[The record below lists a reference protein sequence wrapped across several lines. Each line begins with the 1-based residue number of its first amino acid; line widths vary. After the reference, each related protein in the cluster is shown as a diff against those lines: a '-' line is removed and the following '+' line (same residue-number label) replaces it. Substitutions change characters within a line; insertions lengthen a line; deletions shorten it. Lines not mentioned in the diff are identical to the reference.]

1 MEIIPAIMPRSYFD
15 LEEKINQVVTS
26 VPIIQLDLMDGKYV
40 NGKTWP
46 FDNLYQDSWLD
57 ILQENTGMPDWENID
72 YEIDLMINDI
82 PIHFNDL
89 VKIGPK
95 RIIFHFPTGQN
106 KIDELKDF
114 IKNLDNYFKYE
125 IELGIAY
132 EHGTNPNDIMDLK
145 DEVKFVQCMGI
156 DHVGVQGA
164 NFDQTI
170 FERISFVKENLP
182 NHIISVDGGVN
193 IDTIKS
199 LRDAGVTRF
208 VCGSAI
214 FKSETPSFAINDL
227 FFEINND

>member
-15 LEEKINQVVTS
+15 LEEKINQVVS
-26 VPIIQLDLMDGKYV
+26 SAPIIQLDLMDGKYV

-46 FDNLYQDSWLD
+46 FDNLYQDTWLD
-57 ILQENTGMPDWENID
+57 IMREVSGMPNWENVD

-132 EHGTNPNDIMDLK
+132 EHDTNPNDILDIK
-145 DEVKFVQCMGI
+145 DEIKFIQCMGI
-156 DHVGVQGA
+156 EHVGVQGA
-164 NFDQTI
+164 HFDQTI
-170 FERISFVKENLP
+170 FDRINFVKQNLP
-182 NHIISVDGGVN
+182 DHIISVDGGVN
-193 IDTIKS
+193 IDTIES

-214 FKSETPSFAINDL
+214 FNAEIPSSMINEL
-227 FFEINND
+227 NNMLQ